1 MAFFKRL
8 FGLLVLVLGLV
19 GLIGCIAVLGLA
31 SANRARLQHKTT
43 QVFAELDQFLLLVD
57 GRLVQTQKRV
67 NTAKLTTKTI
77 EKTLQGW
84 TTRESRR
91 LLSHRLEVV
100 EKTQYLASALEQA
113 DEWLAF
119 SESVVELAKRGLSLG
134 QDRQEIAKSIDRLVA
149 DLAVLRGQI
158 EEAQKLVADLRERIH
173 EFDDE
178 DAVGEHV
185 GQAADL
191 VLRVTVTLDV
201 VDTRLADIRTGVSQ
215 TQSQLQEFDGTVR
228 QWITWGVVAVGVLSL
243 WMAAGQ
249 VALSLFG
256 WRGLF
261 HRAATREPLQG

>member
-1 MAFFKRL
+1 
-8 FGLLVLVLGLV
+8 
-19 GLIGCIAVLGLA
+19 LGLA
-31 SANRARLQHKTT
+31 GANHARLQHKTT
-43 QVFAELDQFLLLVD
+43 QVFAELDQFLRLVD

-67 NTAKLTTKTI
+67 GAAKLTTKTI
-77 EKTLQGW
+77 EQTLQGW

-100 EKTQYLASALEQA
+100 EKTQYLASALEQS

-134 QDRQEIAKSIDRLVA
+134 QDRQEVTKSVDRLVA

-178 DAVGEHV
+178 DAVGEHI

-191 VLRVTVTLDV
+191 VLRVMVTLDV
-201 VDTRLADIRTGVSQ
+201 VDTRLADIRTSVSQ

-228 QWITWGVVAVGVLSL
+228 RWITWGAVAIGVLAI
-243 WMAAGQ
+243 WMAIGQ
-249 VALSLFG
+249 IALSLFG

-261 HRAATREPLQG
+261 HRPVTQQPTHR